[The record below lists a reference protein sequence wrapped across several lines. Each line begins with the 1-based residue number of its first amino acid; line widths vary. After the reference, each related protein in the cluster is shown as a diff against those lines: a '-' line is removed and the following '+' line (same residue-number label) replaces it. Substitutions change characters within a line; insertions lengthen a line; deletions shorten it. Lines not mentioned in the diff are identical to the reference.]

1 MTVHNR
7 NLQMDGDDQDSSTVI
22 IGYCPDMFPAFKV
35 SLQFHGVP
43 MIALICL
50 HVPKMTA
57 LYYGTLILPRSPLN
71 FQVGPIRILMSIGQW
86 HPKLHGVIS
95 ASSFHGKIGIYKVE
109 ACARYSVG
117 EDSVNLTSSTVV
129 AALFGIL
136 HLGSGRKFS
145 IAMGQISDTSFLL
158 KLLPLDFRDKRDF
171 GSLLLVGKFN
181 MVVPLLSRSLKVGAS
196 WRCPNTRNASGN
208 GEKLTGI
215 CQCRSQQH
223 IDGGG
228 ANVRLHSA
236 GLSLASTTNGDSLNT
251 LTFGASLFEGDQKCS
266 DLLNPNDCNL
276 QDCGKQCCENHNV
289 NG

>member
-1 MTVHNR
+1 MVLWHNSSRACSRAYAPFSKYPPMKVFLTTLQNAPRGLDYEGDKKFSKSFKQMIASWSLLSGMLLFSKYSPMKQVDQLGLDKREASNMTVHNS
-7 NLQMDGDDQDSSTVI
+7 NLEMDGDDQDSSTVI

-117 EDSVNLTSSTVV
+117 EDSDHSCDDLDLDWSWLCKKTSNE
-129 AALFGIL
+129 GY
-136 HLGSGRKFS
+136 
-145 IAMGQISDTSFLL
+145 
-158 KLLPLDFRDKRDF
+158 
-171 GSLLLVGKFN
+171 
-181 MVVPLLSRSLKVGAS
+181 SRYPYEA
-196 WRCPNTRNASGN
+196 
-208 GEKLTGI
+208 I
-215 CQCRSQQH
+215 
-223 IDGGG
+223 
-228 ANVRLHSA
+228 
-236 GLSLASTTNGDSLNT
+236 
-251 LTFGASLFEGDQKCS
+251 
-266 DLLNPNDCNL
+266 
-276 QDCGKQCCENHNV
+276 
-289 NG
+289 